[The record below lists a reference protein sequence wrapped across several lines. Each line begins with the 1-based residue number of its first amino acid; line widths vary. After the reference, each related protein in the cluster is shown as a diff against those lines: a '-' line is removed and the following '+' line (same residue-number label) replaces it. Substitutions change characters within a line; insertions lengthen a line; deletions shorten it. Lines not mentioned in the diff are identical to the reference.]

1 MGHGKIVTL
10 VDKDMIVD
18 TEVDM
23 EGILRILVA
32 AAEGMETV
40 HC

>member
-1 MGHGKIVTL
+1 VGHGKIVTL
-10 VDKDMIVD
+10 VDKDTIVG
-18 TEVDM
+18 TEADR
-23 EGILRILVA
+23 EGILRILVV